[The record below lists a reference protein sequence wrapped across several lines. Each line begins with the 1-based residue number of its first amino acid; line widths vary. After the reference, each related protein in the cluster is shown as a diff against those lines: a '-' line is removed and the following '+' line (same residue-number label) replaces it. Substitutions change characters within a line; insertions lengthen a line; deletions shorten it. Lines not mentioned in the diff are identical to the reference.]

1 MFRQVLGEDRS
12 TLRCSGP
19 EEISS
24 AAQCLLGVNTLGKK
38 AFPFEYLGGVW
49 GVGVGREKRQPDYKT
64 VKSTQTKALVFH
76 SYLTK

>member
-49 GVGVGREKRQPDYKT
+49 GVGVGREKR
-64 VKSTQTKALVFH
+64 
-76 SYLTK
+76 